1 MRNSGVPGVMKA
13 MRSSQECIRNEM
25 QWRVDFRIKESE
37 FTETGGMG
45 FNMMVEEERMG
56 WVA

>member
-1 MRNSGVPGVMKA
+1 